1 LGADAIAE
9 GFRSLSV
16 EATQSQTVVFSEI
29 NQPLGEIELPG

>member
-1 LGADAIAE
+1 
-9 GFRSLSV
+9 V